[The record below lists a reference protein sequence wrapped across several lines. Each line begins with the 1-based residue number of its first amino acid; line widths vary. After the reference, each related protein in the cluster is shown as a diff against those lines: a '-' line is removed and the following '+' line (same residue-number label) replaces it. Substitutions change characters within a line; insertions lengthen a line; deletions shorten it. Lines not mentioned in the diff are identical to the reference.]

1 MKHSLKWLATL
12 LAILTC
18 LSVLSVAFAGCTDKG
33 NGGETTAE
41 TDETT
46 PDTGATQPGSKIKHT
61 FRILSE
67 GGLPLAKVT
76 VAVYADEAL
85 SDVKGF
91 GTTDADGNVTID
103 LPAGNGYKVALTALP
118 AGYKPEASYAVSG
131 TDTTIKVPSAVI
143 DSFDHAGINYQ
154 LGDVIRD
161 FKVVD
166 TTGKTYQLSELLKE
180 KKMVMLNFWATWCGP
195 CASEFPEMSNAYE
208 EYKDK
213 MEIIALDPDGD
224 DTEQAIAEYKTG
236 YFDFEIPF
244 PMFKD
249 TTTLSQA
256 FAIPGYPT
264 SVVIDRYGVICFVY
278 SGALP
283 SEAAIKTIFAH
294 FTADNYEQKLV
305 NNIEELVEKEKP
317 NITMPSSEEI
327 GAALGLPSA
336 TYTPETSEADA
347 EMSWPF
353 IISEKDGK
361 PCVVPSNSG
370 KHASY
375 ATMYINVSL
384 KKGEALAFDY
394 YASTE
399 PGNDVLYT
407 LAKRNDIGGDTYKD
421 IYQISGADREW
432 HNCVTFVAD
441 ADGEYSIGL
450 CYIKDSSGNEG
461 EDTVYLRNLR
471 IIKESDITAPAYIPR
486 YAASDLKEDHSGYN
500 KYVTVVYNES
510 DGYYH
515 VGTANGPLLL
525 ADLMKPTR
533 FSQTAIYS
541 FALDGQIV
549 LNGKDYLNDLI
560 PYASYASNSAIM
572 GLCPVNE
579 ELKGLLEITAEALG
593 LENGNPNQ
601 WLQICSYYDAYGTGG
616 KQLDD
621 PTRGLYCTDANNIA
635 IIDPNRTFT
644 AQLGENE
651 FVYDRM
657 LMPRGLLA
665 KFTPEKSGAYR
676 ILSKSEYLV
685 EGWIFTED
693 GKEYYVFEGGER
705 LYADENN
712 VSMVVYMEAGKNYY
726 IDICYYDVY
735 GMGTIKYDVEF
746 LGEKY
751 EQFTIASP
759 GFFTFPDGEE
769 AGGALGDLAEILAGG
784 IDVVLGKDGYYHEK
798 RADGSEGSILYADF
812 TNTTS
817 IFSTD
822 SIQTLLEKGAFDFS
836 KTESDEYI
844 LEFVAKH
851 GDNTKNYLKE
861 YWGEQYAELAATHKL
876 DEVLAGKLHG
886 TGKDMTAEARAYV
899 EKIISSTKNPEQDGC
914 VMVDEALG
922 ELLQMLMDKYT
933 FEGVDHSWTKLCYY
947 YRQLG

>member
-1 MKHSLKWLATL
+1 MKHSIKRLALL

-18 LSVLSVAFAGCTDKG
+18 FSVLSVALTGCAGDKDPE
-33 NGGETTAE
+33 ETTAGSGE
-41 TDETT
+41 TSSDVVT
-46 PDTGATQPGSKIKHT
+46 PQPDGRIKHT
-61 FRILSE
+61 FRILSA
-67 GGLPLAKVT
+67 GGLPLSKVT

-85 SDVKGF
+85 TDVKGF
-91 GTTDADGNVTID
+91 GTTADDGSVTID
-103 LPAGNGYKVALTALP
+103 LPAGSGYKVVLTALP
-118 AGYKPEASYAVSG
+118 AGYNAETSYPVTG
-131 TDTTIKVPSAVI
+131 IDTTIKVTSTVI
-143 DSFDHAGINYQ
+143 DSFDHAGITYK

-161 FKVVD
+161 FKVMD

-195 CASEFPEMSNAYE
+195 CASEFPDMSAAYE
-208 EYKDK
+208 AYRDTV
-213 MEIIALDPDGD
+213 EIIALDPDAD
-224 DTEQAIAEYKTG
+224 DTEEAIAEYKTG

-264 SVVIDRYGVICFVY
+264 SVVIDRYGVISFIHT
-278 SGALP
+278 GALP
-283 SEAAIKTIFAH
+283 SEAAIKTIFNH
-294 FTADNYEQKLV
+294 FTAESYEQKLV
-305 NNIEELVEKEKP
+305 TNIEELVQKEKP
-317 NITMPSSEEI
+317 NVPMPSSEEM
-327 GAALGLPSA
+327 GAALGLTNA
-336 TYTPETSEADA
+336 TYAPETNESDA
-347 EMSWPF
+347 EFSWPF

-361 PCVVPSNSG
+361 VCVVPANSG
-370 KHASY
+370 KHSSF

-399 PGNDVLYT
+399 PGNDILYT

-421 IYQISGADREW
+421 IYQISGADGKW
-432 HNCVTFVAD
+432 SSCVTFVAD

-471 IIKESDITAPAYIPR
+471 VIKEADIDAPAYIPR

-500 KYVTVVYNES
+500 KYVTVVYNKA

-515 VGTANGPLLL
+515 VGSENGPLLL

-549 LNGKDYLNDLI
+549 LNGKDYLEDLI
-560 PYASYASNSAIM
+560 PYASYASNSAIA

-579 ELKGLLEITAEALG
+579 ELKGLLEVTAEALG

-616 KQLDD
+616 VQLAD
-621 PTRGLYCTDANNIA
+621 PTRGLYCADANNDA
-635 IIDPNRTFT
+635 IIDPNR
-644 AQLGENE
+644 ALIAKLGENE
-651 FVYDRM
+651 FVYDRL

-693 GKEYYVFEGGER
+693 GKEYYVYEGGER
-705 LYADENN
+705 LFADENN

-735 GMGTIKYDVEF
+735 GMGTIQYDVTF
-746 LGEKY
+746 LGETYK
-751 EQFTIASP
+751 QFTIASP
-759 GFFTFPDGEE
+759 GFFTFPDGDD

-784 IDVVLGKDGYYHEK
+784 VEVILGKDGYYHEK
-798 RADGSEGSILYADF
+798 LADGSEGSVLYADF
-812 TNTTS
+812 TNTTA
-817 IFSTD
+817 IFSSD
-822 SIQTLLEKGAFDFS
+822 SIQTLIDKGAFDFT

-851 GDNTKNYLKE
+851 GDNTKSFLKE
-861 YWGEQYAELAATHKL
+861 YWGEQYDELAATHKL
-876 DEVLAGKLHG
+876 DEVLAGKTHG
-886 TGKDMTAEARAYV
+886 TGKDMTADIKAYV
-899 EKIISSTKNPEQDGC
+899 EKIISSTENPEQDGC
-914 VMVDEALG
+914 VMVDAKLADM
-922 ELLQMLMDKYT
+922 LQLIMGKYT
-933 FEGVDHSWTKLCYY
+933 FQGVEHSWTKLCYY